1 MGEAVSDTQ
10 HANAGPVTSQLR
22 IGRLVAGGRLQVLET
37 LGRGGMG
44 VVYQAFDATR
54 RCTVALKTMHG
65 NDAVSIYALKN
76 EFRAL
81 AGVHHPNLVR
91 LFELYCE
98 EDNMWFF
105 TMELVRGE
113 RFDRWVRPG
122 GKLDERRLRHALPQL
137 LDGIAAVHAAGKLHR
152 DIKPSNVLVTNEGH
166 VVVLDFG
173 LVTEPSVHAVGE
185 TLSNTSIVGTPAYLA
200 PELVLGSRA
209 SVATDL
215 YAIGVMLFEALTG
228 QLPFE
233 GSAVELLIA
242 KQQSAHSWPPS
253 SRRALPADLVTLC
266 DMLLTREPGLRPDM
280 ATLLAHFARDT
291 GASAIPPSGAPLR
304 LSAAEL
310 VGREPELARLR
321 TAYAS
326 SLLPRPVAVFVSG
339 ESGIGKTAL
348 CNTLADELAH
358 EGHAVVL
365 RGRCN
370 EHESVPFK
378 ALDSLVDDLSRHL
391 RRLRP
396 EQAAALMP
404 RDAAALTTLF
414 PVLSRVDV
422 LAEAPARPATD
433 PHEQLRRAFAAFHE
447 LLARLRDRTP
457 LVIQID
463 DLQWTDRDS
472 TLLLRYLLLHPEPVA
487 ALVIFSHRSEPGERE
502 LLDIVREAAQTNRE
516 IQVEH
521 LQLEP
526 LPQDASNRLAR
537 RWLAGSHARQARTMT
552 EKIERE
558 AHGNPFLIGEFARF
572 VALQGE
578 IDSENLS
585 LHVVLDA
592 RLATMS
598 QSARKLLLLLTLA
611 GQPMATDLLLAAAGA
626 THADVDVAQAAHLV
640 RSIGK
645 SKLEFYHDRI
655 RERLRESIAPDEMR
669 RLYADLARM
678 SAESKDVETDMRC
691 AYLEGA
697 GNRVEAATCA
707 AAAADQAATALA
719 FDHAARL
726 YRKALELGTFDRD
739 AGMRLTRALA
749 QALENAGRSVES
761 AAAYKR
767 SALLAHGEDNLELRT
782 RGAGQLLA
790 AGHANEGL
798 AALEAVCAEMHLRL
812 PTQAKLS
819 NVSLAWALGLLRFAG
834 PTAERKPV
842 LSVSSED
849 RRRALRLDVLQT
861 AYIGLQ
867 CYSQVSAAPLAFE
880 YLREAQRCGDA
891 RHIVWA
897 LGSLGMVVSD
907 RALYREL
914 LVRMDAI
921 ATTDGR
927 PELRGLVCG
936 LRGFVAGRAGEHGE
950 ARAWFAKALA
960 AYADCVGMQ
969 WQIDLVHVYDQLSAS
984 IRGEYSELARTTPA
998 LIDEAFQHGRAW
1010 TGAMLTGFWS
1020 IGAWL
1025 AFDDACGYRRHLE
1038 RAFKHWSH
1046 LGASLT
1052 ADRASWGLH
1061 RAEVMLSIYEGAPLT
1076 GYELLARRANAPMKP
1091 THRRDHRLL
1100 RSACCVAALGA
1111 ARAGQLQLADRRALR
1126 EEARLTDELRRAPQ
1140 FRANAHLIEAA
1151 LAIDEGRKESAE
1163 RELRTA
1169 ERLFES
1175 SAMPVLVA
1183 GTRRRLGQLIGGEEG
1198 RQLITTAEAF
1208 LRSLQVRNLDAFNE
1222 MLCPGCASN

>member
-1 MGEAVSDTQ
+1 
-10 HANAGPVTSQLR
+10 
-22 IGRLVAGGRLQVLET
+22 
-37 LGRGGMG
+37 
-44 VVYQAFDATR
+44 
-54 RCTVALKTMHG
+54 
-65 NDAVSIYALKN
+65 
-76 EFRAL
+76 
-81 AGVHHPNLVR
+81 
-91 LFELYCE
+91 
-98 EDNMWFF
+98 
-105 TMELVRGE
+105 
-113 RFDRWVRPG
+113 
-122 GKLDERRLRHALPQL
+122 
-137 LDGIAAVHAAGKLHR
+137 
-152 DIKPSNVLVTNEGH
+152 
-166 VVVLDFG
+166 
-173 LVTEPSVHAVGE
+173 
-185 TLSNTSIVGTPAYLA
+185 
-200 PELVLGSRA
+200 
-209 SVATDL
+209 
-215 YAIGVMLFEALTG
+215 
-228 QLPFE
+228 
-233 GSAVELLIA
+233 
-242 KQQSAHSWPPS
+242 
-253 SRRALPADLVTLC
+253 
-266 DMLLTREPGLRPDM
+266 
-280 ATLLAHFARDT
+280 
-291 GASAIPPSGAPLR
+291 
-304 LSAAEL
+304 
-310 VGREPELARLR
+310 
-321 TAYAS
+321 
-326 SLLPRPVAVFVSG
+326 
-339 ESGIGKTAL
+339 
-348 CNTLADELAH
+348 
-358 EGHAVVL
+358 
-365 RGRCN
+365 
-370 EHESVPFK
+370 VPFK

-404 RDAAALTTLF
+404 RDAAALATLF
-414 PVLSRVDV
+414 PVLSRVEA

-447 LLARLRDRTP
+447 LLARLRDRAP
-457 LVIQID
+457 LVIHID

-472 TLLLRYLLLHPEPVA
+472 TLLLRHLLLHPEPVP
-487 ALVIFSHRSEPGERE
+487 ALMIFSHRSEPGERE
-502 LLDIVREAAQTNRE
+502 LLDIVRDAARTNRE
-516 IQVEH
+516 IQIEH
-521 LQLEP
+521 LQLDP
-526 LPQDASNRLAR
+526 LPQDASTRLAQ
-537 RWLAGSHARQARTMT
+537 RWLAGSHATHAREMT

-572 VALQGE
+572 VARQGE

-598 QSARKLLLLLTLA
+598 QGARKLLLLLTLA

-669 RLYADLARM
+669 KLYAELARM
-678 SAESKDVETDMRC
+678 CAERPDVETEMRC

-697 GNRVEAATCA
+697 GNHVEAAACA
-707 AAAADQAATALA
+707 AAAADQAAAALA

-726 YRKALELGTFDRD
+726 YAKALELGGFDRA
-739 AGMRLTRALA
+739 AGLRITQALA
-749 QALENAGRSVES
+749 QALENGGRSVES
-761 AAAYKR
+761 AAAYQR
-767 SALLAHGEDNLELRT
+767 AALLTNGDANLALRT

-798 AALEAVCAEMHLRL
+798 AALEAVCAEMGLRL

-819 NVSLAWALGLLRFAG
+819 NLSLAWALGSLRFAG
-834 PTAERKPV
+834 PSAELRPNKPKRREG
-842 LSVSSED
+842 SEE
-849 RRRALRLDVLQT
+849 RRSALRLDVLQT

-880 YLREAQRCGDA
+880 YLREAQRCGDT

-897 LGSLGMVVSD
+897 LGSLGMVVMD

-914 LVRMDAI
+914 LARMDAI
-921 ATTDGR
+921 ATSDGR

-936 LRGFVAGRAGEHGE
+936 LRGFVAGRSGEHGE

-984 IRGEYSELARTTPA
+984 IRGEFSELARTTPA

-1038 RAFKHWSH
+1038 RARAHWSH
-1046 LGASLT
+1046 LGASLP
-1052 ADRASWGLH
+1052 ADRASYGLH
-1061 RAEVMLSIYEGAPLT
+1061 RAEVMLSIYEGAPLA

-1091 THRRDHRLL
+1091 THRRDHAFL
-1100 RSACCVAALGA
+1100 RSSCCVAALGA
-1111 ARAGQLQLADRRALR
+1111 ARAGRLKLAGRMALR
-1126 EEARLTDELRRAPQ
+1126 EEARPTDELRRAPQ
-1140 FRANAHLIEAA
+1140 FQANAHLIEAA
-1151 LAIDEGRKESAE
+1151 LAIDQGRTDSAE

-1175 SAMPVLVA
+1175 TSMPVMVA
-1183 GTRRRLGQLIGGEEG
+1183 GTRRRLGQLIGGDEG

-1208 LRSLQVRNLDAFNE
+1208 LRSLQVRNIDAFNE